1 MNRFEILES
10 VNRVL
15 SERQETH
22 GDAYAQF
29 SLCAKLVNAYFGTDF
44 TPADMATINRFQK
57 MSRDK
62 IGGFHIDNTLDS
74 IGYTAIEGE
83 LRCLDATKVYSEQE
97 ITAFIENLHAAPLI
111 NRAARLKPNIRV
123 ETIGTPE
130 YDQVEAFKAAVQAH
144 QKPPAPGDA
153 SDAAQIVQK
162 EISDEE
168 LQQFLD
174 LQNETPIVPDPVRR
188 LVVDLNKRNTEVL
201 LSKPKSSK

>member
-15 SERQETH
+15 SERQGTH

-83 LRCLDATKVYSEQE
+83 IRCL
-97 ITAFIENLHAAPLI
+97 
-111 NRAARLKPNIRV
+111 
-123 ETIGTPE
+123 
-130 YDQVEAFKAAVQAH
+130 
-144 QKPPAPGDA
+144 
-153 SDAAQIVQK
+153 DAAQIVQK

>member
-29 SLCAKLVNAYFGTDF
+29 SLCAKLVNVYFGTDF

-83 LRCLDATKVYSEQE
+83 IRCQHTALRK
-97 ITAFIENLHAAPLI
+97 
-111 NRAARLKPNIRV
+111 
-123 ETIGTPE
+123 E
-130 YDQVEAFKAAVQAH
+130 YGV
-144 QKPPAPGDA
+144 
-153 SDAAQIVQK
+153 SDAAIVAMI
-162 EISDEE
+162 EANTNAIIRPE
-168 LQQFLD
+168 
-174 LQNETPIVPDPVRR
+174 PIVDNGDGSYSFINNPNNKYHPIN
-188 LVVDLNKRNTEVL
+188 LNPSIQYTTKYNQI
-201 LSKPKSSK
+201 